1 MSVELGQCQAPCLR
15 VGQHGGLQMP
25 TELGGPLVSRGDLL
39 FGIAITATAALV
51 LIVVGLF
58 A

>member
-1 MSVELGQCQAPCLR
+1 MG
-15 VGQHGGLQMP
+15 

-39 FGIAITATAALV
+39 FGIAITATGAV
-51 LIVVGLF
+51 LLFMLGLF

>member
-1 MSVELGQCQAPCLR
+1 MR
-15 VGQHGGLQMP
+15 

-39 FGIAITATAALV
+39 FAIVVMTAAAVL
-51 LIVVGLF
+51 LIVAGIF